1 MMFPFE
7 KLDAWQKA
15 EDLAVEVYSLLPK
28 FPATEQYALCQQIR
42 RAVSSIS
49 LNIAEGSGRFSA
61 KEKVRF
67 IEIAFGSLR
76 ETYSQLHLAQ
86 RLGYLSEEELIPI
99 YGQFVHLEKLLN
111 GLSWFYKNQ
120 ESEGN
125 SN

>member
-99 YGQFVHLEKLLN
+99 YGQFIHLEKLLN

>member
-99 YGQFVHLEKLLN
+99 YGQFVNLEKLLN